1 VIYLGVVDE
10 RERQQV
16 FRSLAGHPV
25 LSISERG
32 TECSVGSMFCL
43 NVGGPRITF
52 EANLDSIA
60 RSGVRVHPSVLK
72 LARRQATP

>member
-1 VIYLGVVDE
+1 
-10 RERQQV
+10 
-16 FRSLAGHPV
+16 
-25 LSISERG
+25 
-32 TECSVGSMFCL
+32 MFCL

>member
-1 VIYLGVVDE
+1 MVDE

-16 FRSLAGHPV
+16 FHSLAGHPV